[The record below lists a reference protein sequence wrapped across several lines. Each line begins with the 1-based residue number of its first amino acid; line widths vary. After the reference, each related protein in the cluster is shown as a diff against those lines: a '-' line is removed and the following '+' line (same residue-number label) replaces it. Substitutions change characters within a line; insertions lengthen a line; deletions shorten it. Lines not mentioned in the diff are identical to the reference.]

1 MKATG
6 DFGPAPAGVDLAEN
20 QQPQM
25 LGAVITLM
33 IIGTLAV
40 ILRIYT
46 RAKSSQTN
54 FGLDDFLIFASLV
67 SLYLEIPRFQLLTY
81 FLVLC
86 LRYWYL
92 CDN

>member
-6 DFGPAPAGVDLAEN
+6 DFGPVPAGVDISEN
-20 QQPQM
+20 QQTQM
-25 LGAVITLM
+25 LGAVISLM

-46 RAKSSQTN
+46 RAKSSQTS

-67 SLYLEIPRFQLLTY
+67 S
-81 FLVLC
+81 
-86 LRYWYL
+86 
-92 CDN
+92 